1 MNNLNYLF
9 NQFDTPFK
17 RKKFYEN
24 RIGFIKPE
32 KVLLKTSVCMA
43 TDNIDEV
50 LTESKYGYFIPFEKS
65 LVKTLTNL
73 PETIDLNFK
82 INKNLKNEF
91 FDGTY
96 VQSILNQKNMN
107 LNLAIGL
114 YCDEIELTNAVG
126 ASRTKHKLSSLN
138 TFMYLR

>member
-91 FDGTY
+91 SDGTY